1 MVIAFY
7 ATLERLVGQRR
18 VELPLAP
25 GVTVRELTMALAEN
39 WPELRE
45 HLFEA
50 TGELSRRVN
59 IFVAGRNVRWLEG
72 LETRVGEGDSID
84 IFPPVAGG

>member
-1 MVIAFY
+1 VEVAFY

-25 GVTVRELTMALAEN
+25 GATVRDLTEALAAT
-39 WPELRE
+39 WPELAE

-50 TGELSRRVN
+50 QGELSRRVN
-59 IFVAGRNVRWLEG
+59 IFVAGRNVRWLKG
-72 LETRVGEGDSID
+72 LETRVEEGDSVA